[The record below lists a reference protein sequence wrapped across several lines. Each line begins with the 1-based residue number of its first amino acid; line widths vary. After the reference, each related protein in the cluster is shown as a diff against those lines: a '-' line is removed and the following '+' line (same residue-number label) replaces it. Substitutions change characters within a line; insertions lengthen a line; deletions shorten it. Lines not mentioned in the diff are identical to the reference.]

1 MPMVLEVPREI
12 EERISLWSERLNE
25 PQSAFML
32 RAVEE
37 YIEDLEDYDEAAM
50 VNAEIRAG
58 RMKTYSLEEVE
69 QEMDELDRM
78 EG

>member
-1 MPMVLEVPREI
+1 MPMVLEVPCEI

-69 QEMDELDRM
+69 REMDELDRM